1 VQRAAAAAAPAPAAK
16 AMPAV
21 GAYVLSVDDM
31 MGVAQAAGLQ
41 WVISDAHKVSQAQA
55 AIANAP
61 KPVHVPR
68 EPKPVVVMDSGPL
81 VLVETRQDLRNTP
94 LPF

>member
-1 VQRAAAAAAPAPAAK
+1 
-16 AMPAV
+16 MPRV
-21 GAYVLSVDDM
+21 GTYALSVDDM

-41 WVISDAHKVSQAQA
+41 WVVSDAQKVNQAQA
-55 AIANAP
+55 AIANTP

-68 EPKPVVVMDSGPL
+68 EPKPVAVVDNGPL